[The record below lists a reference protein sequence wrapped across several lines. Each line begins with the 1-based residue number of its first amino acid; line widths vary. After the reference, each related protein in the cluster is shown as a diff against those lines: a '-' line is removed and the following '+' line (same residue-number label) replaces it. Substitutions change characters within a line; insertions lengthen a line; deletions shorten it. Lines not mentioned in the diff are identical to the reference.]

1 MCVHARRACMRACV
15 RRAYV
20 DHANGHTTSQRHVG
34 PNAFCCCCR
43 AQHPTTFANTF
54 QEAGTRLSLVL
65 SLVTSIWPQSDQ
77 SRRLLAHW
85 LEERLQR
92 RHAAVPVERQ
102 ALRSAHEI
110 SSAWRW
116 LARGIGVTHTTPGP
130 VTPVLHLLLSRLSRY
145 RNQIKSNHVGRVLVR
160 VHNQKLNA
168 HSSFFRAAAVPHFP
182 DEAIKR
188 VRPYGCLCHS
198 CSDSSA
204 LALGG
209 LPLAV
214 RFGIT

>member
-1 MCVHARRACMRACV
+1 MAARNCSVLTAARRAERGMGR
-15 RRAYV
+15 
-20 DHANGHTTSQRHVG
+20 GVG
-34 PNAFCCCCR
+34 ARKGGGRGC
-43 AQHPTTFANTF
+43 
-54 QEAGTRLSLVL
+54 
-65 SLVTSIWPQSDQ
+65 
-77 SRRLLAHW
+77 
-85 LEERLQR
+85 QR

-116 LARGIGVTHTTPGP
+116 LARGIGVTHTTPG
-130 VTPVLHLLLSRLSRY
+130 PVLHLLLSRLSRY

-168 HSSFFRAAAVPHFP
+168 HSSFFRAAVVPHFP